1 MDHRFRTQLS
11 GAARLRW
18 AAVGVALSVLFT
30 GAPALAQWA
39 TNPGWTLFAPA
50 NDVSFTLSTD
60 RKTYSV
66 REEITVKYRI
76 TNISGRALYAPR
88 TWSVTCPAYPH
99 VQAWFEDSSGR
110 HTGSGYGGSCNP
122 AIVPTLSQRM
132 AKEAVLLKPGAY
144 LEDTVSLNP
153 TIGGGLPPGA
163 YRIEAILYGWSNDRL
178 TEAEQADLPTLAAPL
193 LRGEVPTS
201 MRITLT
207 R

>member
-1 MDHRFRTQLS
+1 MALRKGS
-11 GAARLRW
+11 GLMTVRLRW
-18 AAVGVALSVLFT
+18 IIVAVAVSALLAGT
-30 GAPALAQWA
+30 PAVAQWA
-39 TNPGWTLFAPA
+39 TNPGWILFAPA
-50 NDVSFTLSTD
+50 NDVSFSISTE
-60 RKTYSV
+60 RKSYSV
-66 REEITVKYRI
+66 REEITLKYRI

-122 AIVPTLSQRM
+122 AVVLTLSERLS
-132 AKEAVLLKPGAY
+132 KEAALLKPGAY
-144 LEDTVSLNP
+144 VEGTVPLNP
-153 TIGGGLPPGA
+153 TIGGGLAPGA
-163 YRIEAILYGWSNDRL
+163 YRIEAILYGWSNERL
-178 TEAEQADLPTLAAPL
+178 TEAEQAELPKLAAPL